1 MSLLK
6 FNEVAKPVI
15 KGSRTVVKGQ
25 ISSLW
30 GKHLKFPPLFLTV
43 AAVHSYIE
51 QDFSVLTG
59 LKDFLNVLFFKSR
72 PIHEAEPDHTYQTC
86 SCVKGPLFCK
96 MYFENIETCVFCLL
110 FVQSGVTV
118 TPADQHSNS
127 WNDKWPHTGWWCACQ
142 NTVYHCQVIS
152 GIFLNF

>member
-1 MSLLK
+1 MGKPNGQQTMSLLK

-51 QDFSVLTG
+51 HDFSVLTG
-59 LKDFLNVLFFKSR
+59 LKDFLNVLFF
-72 PIHEAEPDHTYQTC
+72 
-86 SCVKGPLFCK
+86 
-96 MYFENIETCVFCLL
+96 
-110 FVQSGVTV
+110 
-118 TPADQHSNS
+118 
-127 WNDKWPHTGWWCACQ
+127 
-142 NTVYHCQVIS
+142 
-152 GIFLNF
+152 

>member
-51 QDFSVLTG
+51 HDFSVLTG
-59 LKDFLNVLFFKSR
+59 LKDFLNVLFFNQDRFMKQNQTTRIR
-72 PIHEAEPDHTYQTC
+72 PAVVLRVHCSVKCTLKILRRVYSACFLSSLGSQWPRLTNTQTAEMINGLIRGDDVLARIQFIIAR
-86 SCVKGPLFCK
+86 S
-96 MYFENIETCVFCLL
+96 
-110 FVQSGVTV
+110 
-118 TPADQHSNS
+118 
-127 WNDKWPHTGWWCACQ
+127 
-142 NTVYHCQVIS
+142 
-152 GIFLNF
+152 FLESF